1 MNTLD
6 LKTIGKV
13 ATQFLVILVA
23 TFLVQWG
30 GGVEWLE
37 ALKASCGMAAT
48 WLLGNLQPT
57 GGVVP
62 SIEGLKKSA
71 SEPQPQIGLPTK

>member
-1 MNTLD
+1 MNTFDFKL
-6 LKTIGKV
+6 IGKV
-13 ATQFLVILVA
+13 ATQFAVILVA
-23 TFLVQWG
+23 AFLLQWG
-30 GGVEWLE
+30 NGVEWLE
-37 ALKASCGMAAT
+37 AIKASCGMAAT

-71 SEPQPQIGLPTK
+71 GEPQQQIGLPTK

>member
-1 MNTLD
+1 MNQLD
-6 LKTIGKV
+6 LKQLGKV
-13 ATQFLVILVA
+13 AAQFVVIFAA

-30 GGVEWLE
+30 GGIE
-37 ALKASCGMAAT
+37 ALAAVKAASGMAAT

-62 SIEGLKKSA
+62 TLAGLKKEA
-71 SEPQPQIGLPTK
+71 SHVGPTGQTP